1 MVGSDEMGRLIG
13 EQVRRIR
20 AERGESQEDVS
31 LRSGL
36 HRTEI
41 SQIER
46 GLRVPRVD
54 TLLKLA
60 GALEAPI
67 GELVEPLAWSPGVY
81 HEGGFTLAPPR
92 GAEKPGGGAG

>member
-1 MVGSDEMGRLIG
+1 MVGSDEMGRAIG
-13 EQVRRIR
+13 EQIRRVRG
-20 AERGESQEDVS
+20 ERGESQEDTS

-60 GALEAPI
+60 SAFEVEI
-67 GELVEPLAWSPGVY
+67 GELVGPLAWSPGVY
-81 HEGGFTLAPPR
+81 HEGSFTLLPQET
-92 GAEKPGGGAG
+92 GNSGGGAS

>member
-1 MVGSDEMGRLIG
+1 MPASYNEIARTIG
-13 EQVRRIR
+13 EQIKAKR

-54 TLLKLA
+54 TLIKLA
-60 GALEAPI
+60 GSLEAPI
-67 GELVEPLAWSPGVY
+67 GELVGPLAWEPGTY
-81 HEGGFTLAPPR
+81 LTGGFTV
-92 GAEKPGGGAG
+92 EPGVGEGQ